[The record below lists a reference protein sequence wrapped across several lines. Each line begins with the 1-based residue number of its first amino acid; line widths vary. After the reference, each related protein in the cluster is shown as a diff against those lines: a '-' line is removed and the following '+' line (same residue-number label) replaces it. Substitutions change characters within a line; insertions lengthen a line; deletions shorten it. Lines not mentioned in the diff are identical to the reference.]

1 MSDVKSTG
9 KRNNTDYIND
19 PTGNDLAYPYL
30 TLRAHHLLCIPQY
43 QGNGYSEVFCLQ
55 MDNVIKMLQ
64 EHRRKL
70 VLLCR
75 PDMLCMY
82 CPNLMQE
89 NTYLPHL
96 HKDEDAGELLAE
108 REVGNS
114 RKNGGGHCEKET
126 EIIRKDRTLLEGLH
140 IEEGAAY
147 DAEEIMGCG
156 EKNFTI
162 LFEEKDDCT
171 IKNTKKPEKSSLRN
185 RQKNEDMIKLNLYE
199 M

>member
-9 KRNNTDYIND
+9 KINDTDKANNTDSIND
-19 PTGNDLAYPYL
+19 STGNDLAYPYL
-30 TLRAHHLLCIPQY
+30 ALRAHHLLCIPQY
-43 QGNGYSEVFCLQ
+43 QGSGYSEAFCLQ

-96 HKDEDAGELLAE
+96 HKEGDAGELLAE
-108 REVGNS
+108 QEVGNS

-140 IEEGAAY
+140 IKEGAAY
-147 DAEEIMGCG
+147 DAEEIKKSVRQYMTQKLFDRACG
-156 EKNFTI
+156 DCEWLRRGFCSYGLWKEKFYDT
-162 LFEEKDDCT
+162 F
-171 IKNTKKPEKSSLRN
+171 
-185 RQKNEDMIKLNLYE
+185 
-199 M
+199 